1 MNRSEF
7 LKEAEQIICNDR
19 SGQYGQPEDNFGKIA
34 EYWTLY
40 LNIQVTAKDVAIM
53 MALFKVARIQ
63 TAKTFKADSWVDA
76 IGYLA
81 CGGEIAEKE

>member
-7 LKEAEQIICNDR
+7 LTEAEQIICNDR
-19 SGQYGQPEDNFGKIA
+19 SGQYGQPENNFGKIA
-34 EYWTLY
+34 EYWSLY
-40 LNIQVTAKDVAIM
+40 LNAYVTAKDVAIM

-63 TAKTFKADSWVDA
+63 TAKAFKADSWVDA

-81 CGGEIAEKE
+81 CGGEIAEQE